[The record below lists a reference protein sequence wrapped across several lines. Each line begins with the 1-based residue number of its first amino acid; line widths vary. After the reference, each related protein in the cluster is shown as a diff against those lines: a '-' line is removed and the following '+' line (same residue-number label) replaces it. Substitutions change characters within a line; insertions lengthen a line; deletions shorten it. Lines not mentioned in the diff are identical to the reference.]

1 MVSTRRR
8 TRSLSNSSAR
18 SGEAKTTTTTRRR
31 RTRSLSNAEP
41 SSSPKDSAPLS
52 AGTSKPEPRQQG
64 RTRSLSREKEGN
76 FVKETASLK
85 VIDEAP
91 GPEQSADPETQ
102 PQTKSNDNTGLE
114 ETAERSKGKGGDGKD
129 IREDTDEDSESENDH
144 DGNDGKLE
152 IQPIQAAKQSMTGS
166 RQPKAKNALTHLIPG
181 YTAPMK
187 LLSSS
192 LDKFRPAGGIRELQK
207 RAERTDASTKDF
219 VLEAT
224 SKHTRAMSTSEGGL
238 LPKSYT
244 TAYSSFKRGTKRPPD
259 TSVGKGW
266 FGMTPTPLTEEVK
279 TDLAVIRNRTYLDPK
294 RFYKSADKHHRVVQV
309 GTVVEG
315 ASEYF
320 SSRLTK
326 KERRS
331 NFTDEIMADP
341 ASSDYA
347 KNKFKQMSREKTRQ
361 AELRKQK
368 PKKARKFY

>member
-8 TRSLSNSSAR
+8 TRSLSNSSDR
-18 SGEAKTTTTTRRR
+18 SGQAKTTTTTRRR

-41 SSSPKDSAPLS
+41 SSSKHSATLS
-52 AGTSKPEPRQQG
+52 AGTSKPEQRQQG
-64 RTRSLSREKEGN
+64 HTRSLPREKEGN
-76 FVKETASLK
+76 VVKETASLK
-85 VIDEAP
+85 VMDEAP

-102 PQTKSNDNTGLE
+102 PQTKSIDTTGPE
-114 ETAERSKGKGGDGKD
+114 ETAERSKGKRGDGKD
-129 IREDTDEDSESENDH
+129 IRDDTDEDSDSENDH
-144 DGNDGKLE
+144 DDNDGKLE
-152 IQPIQAAKQSMTGS
+152 IQPMQVAKQFSKVS
-166 RQPKAKNALTHLIPG
+166 RQPKEKNALTHLIPG

-224 SKHTRAMSTSEGGL
+224 SKHTQAMSTSERGL
-238 LPKSYT
+238 LPKAYT

-259 TSVGKGW
+259 TSAGKGW

-347 KNKFKQMSREKTRQ
+347 KNKFKEMSREKTRQ